1 MKRIVHNRRLHSRTG
16 PQLDAL
22 KAIAPIPQIVDNP
35 RRKRICLTEAAM
47 EKTERQPLPQSY
59 TGHVE
64 NGVIVLDAPI
74 RLPEGQAVRV
84 EPLNVVLTESDR
96 SDRVRQLK
104 QLFHQWTEED
114 SNLSEEEADR
124 LRVALEENRGLR
136 FRSPDLD

>member
-1 MKRIVHNRRLHSRTG
+1 M
-16 PQLDAL
+16 D
-22 KAIAPIPQIVDNP
+22 
-35 RRKRICLTEAAM
+35 
-47 EKTERQPLPQSY
+47 KTERQPLPQSY

-64 NGVIVLDAPI
+64 NGVIVLDASI

-84 EPLNVVLTESDR
+84 EPLNVLLTESDR

-124 LRVALEENRGLR
+124 LRVALEENGGLR